1 MAVPW
6 NSVVNPQFP
15 KTLRIEACVEFPNAW
30 NEFRV
35 SKQGNKEIFSNWLL
49 TKVEASYLL
58 LYSLDKNP
66 NSVHHY
72 KCNRTSHK
80 FSPMFLTITLRI
92 IIFTVCISQ
101 KSKETAWDLL
111 SRGKSKLIFRY
122 FVNQIWFVE
131 RLVYLT
137 LSQPLKLINIATRSN
152 FSHHPL
158 WAIDYRNFFWPW
170 LLSVLLSIYHH
181 LLVIRC
187 ILYISCRLWAD
198 CICVH

>member
-6 NSVVNPQFP
+6 NSIVNPQFP
-15 KTLRIEACVEFPNAW
+15 KTLRIEACVEFPNTW

-80 FSPMFLTITLRI
+80 FSLMFLTITSGI
-92 IIFTVCISQ
+92 IIFTVLLFSQYVLVNSQ
-101 KSKETAWDLL
+101 KKQLE
-111 SRGKSKLIFRY
+111 IFSQGE
-122 FVNQIWFVE
+122 N
-131 RLVYLT
+131 LNSYL
-137 LSQPLKLINIATRSN
+137 
-152 FSHHPL
+152 
-158 WAIDYRNFFWPW
+158 D
-170 LLSVLLSIYHH
+170 
-181 LLVIRC
+181 
-187 ILYISCRLWAD
+187 IL
-198 CICVH
+198 